1 MGANFQFRSLS
12 QRHPPPLP
20 EGSTDSRQD
29 DSVGSRESVNLL
41 NGCPGV
47 RVSRLFLYLTPPLSR
62 SGKKKTAGSGTRFRQ
77 SELASRFF
85 LTTPP
90 SKCLTPVSALVFG
103 GWLLL
108 TPPGNDVTRPQNEWH
123 QEQAFDTLQQ
133 CANYRERQADG
144 WIKRMETVPEG
155 SPDYKTYDHAANRY
169 LLGKCVLAESAS

>member
-62 SGKKKTAGSGTRFRQ
+62 SGNKTAGSGTRFRQ
-77 SELASRFF
+77 SELASSFF

-90 SKCLTPVSALVFG
+90 SKCLTPVSALV
-103 GWLLL
+103 
-108 TPPGNDVTRPQNEWH
+108 
-123 QEQAFDTLQQ
+123 
-133 CANYRERQADG
+133 
-144 WIKRMETVPEG
+144 
-155 SPDYKTYDHAANRY
+155 
-169 LLGKCVLAESAS
+169 

>member
-77 SELASRFF
+77 SELASSFF

-108 TPPGNDVTRPQNEWH
+108 TPLGNDVTRPQ
-123 QEQAFDTLQQ
+123 
-133 CANYRERQADG
+133 
-144 WIKRMETVPEG
+144 KEG
-155 SPDYKTYDHAANRY
+155 SQTDPNNVAVTINFFSSDRRGSIGNRY
-169 LLGKCVLAESAS
+169 EMAAALLLRNVVLERSDERGH